1 MTVNGDGTRPVVG
14 VIGTGSMGGTVAGR
28 VLRAGYRLHVHD
40 IRPGATRELVSAGAM
55 PAPDP
60 QALAAACDIVLL
72 SLPSHVEVEQVCLGG
87 RGVLTSL
94 RPGGGLVNLTTG
106 SVRQLPALAGAAQAR
121 GVHLV
126 TAPVSQGVDG
136 AERGALSAFTAGTD
150 EGLAL
155 ALPVLRTFCLTVI
168 RLGSPEAAMA
178 AKIITNLW
186 WFINAA
192 ALGPLTVL
200 AVRAGIPPGQVQ
212 EVLTASCGSSWVA
225 EHDLQSVLGDS
236 PRGRYDQTFT
246 LGLADKDLGLAAE
259 LAGLVNVPLGLVGE
273 AAQEVFR
280 QALKACGP
288 DAPELSPVLL
298 AEQLTGTQLSPAT
311 SACCPPAG
319 SAGGGGPAV

>member
-1 MTVNGDGTRPVVG
+1 MTANGDGTRPVVG
-14 VIGTGSMGGTVAGR
+14 VIGTGSMGSKVAGR
-28 VLRAGYRLHVHD
+28 VLQAGYRLHVHD
-40 IRPGATRELVSAGAM
+40 IRPEATRALVSAGAM
-55 PAPDP
+55 PAPGP
-60 QALAAACDIVLL
+60 QALAAACNIVLL

-87 RGVLTSL
+87 SGVLASL
-94 RPGGGLVNLTTG
+94 RPGSGLVNLTTG
-106 SVRQLPALAGAAQAR
+106 SVRQLPALARAAQAS

-136 AERGALSAFTAGTD
+136 AERGALSTFTAGTD

-155 ALPVLRTFCLTVI
+155 ALPVLRTFCTTVI

-212 EVLTASCGSSWVA
+212 EVLLASCGSSWVA
-225 EHDLQSVLGDS
+225 EHDLPSVLGDG
-236 PRGRYDQTFT
+236 PRGRYDETFT
-246 LGLADKDLGLAAE
+246 LALADKDLGLAAE
-259 LAGLVNVPLGLVGE
+259 LAGQLDVPLGLVGE
-273 AAQEVFR
+273 AAREVFR
-280 QALKACGP
+280 QALNVCGP

-298 AEQLTGTQLSPAT
+298 AEQLSGTLLWPEPSGALT
-311 SACCPPAG
+311 SSRP
-319 SAGGGGPAV
+319 SA